1 MGSNRRT
8 WLWLLYFVPWIVLI
22 LSLLIWLFPLASL
35 MKSNVR
41 LHGDLFFIAIVPLF
55 IISFIGEEILRNR
68 LMKEEA
74 EGALEKAGFEKQ
86 NGKWVKTGSNGLKLT
101 ALPGWGFAT
110 STWAMP
116 AGMICTRIS
125 CKVGTPPK
133 QKIEMLQA
141 DFKVGKKA
149 GKLFSSGGG
158 GAPDF
163 EILMRKVASEEAA
176 TAARKMAFRP
186 SGLWTGMAS
195 TDFFNEIYFDGAD
208 SALVVEV
215 SYGPAIEEK
224 DVKLI
229 EELFSA
235 VKRAWAK

>member
-1 MGSNRRT
+1 
-8 WLWLLYFVPWIVLI
+8 VPWAVLI

-35 MKSNVR
+35 MKNNVR

-74 EGALEKAGFEKQ
+74 EGALENTGFEKFD
-86 NGKWVKTGSNGLKLT
+86 GKWVKTGSNGLKLT
-101 ALPGWGFAT
+101 ALPGWGLAM
-110 STWAMP
+110 STWALP
-116 AGMICTRIS
+116 AGMMCTRIS
-125 CKVGTPPK
+125 CHVGKPPK
-133 QKIEMLQA
+133 QKIGKMQA
-141 DFKVGKKA
+141 GK
-149 GKLFSSGGG
+149 KLFSSGGG

-163 EILMRKVASEEAA
+163 ETLMRTVASAEAA
-176 TAARKMAFRP
+176 SVARKMAFRP
-186 SGLWTGMAS
+186 SGLGTGLAP
-195 TDFFNEIYFDGAD
+195 TNFFNEIYFDAED